1 MNNQDQYFKG
11 QHKNEELVCFFRHHW
26 VTLARDMLYFT
37 IFITVLLLTLSQI
50 DTIKNIVRENRE
62 LKMLFFIAF
71 ILSTAYMHY
80 FFIKMMNYFVNIGII
95 TDMRIIDHHKTLFFI
110 DSFDSI
116 DMAQIQNIE
125 KIQEGILPNLLQFGD
140 IKLFL
145 SASDTIKTFK
155 NIPNPRFH
163 FRCIYRQKESRK
175 HMMSREPN
183 LNSFENRQT
192 PIPIEQVSHNSPFEE
207 RSTRS

>member
-1 MNNQDQYFKG
+1 MSNKDKYFKG
-11 QHKNEELVCFFRHHW
+11 QHPNETLVCFFRHHW
-26 VTLARDMLYFT
+26 VTIVRDILYFT
-37 IFITVLLLTLSQI
+37 IFIVVLLLTLSQI

-71 ILSTAYMHY
+71 VLTTIYMHY
-80 FFIKMMNYFVNIGII
+80 FFIKMMNYFVNVGIV

-140 IKLFL
+140 IKVFL
-145 SASDTIKTFK
+145 AASDTIKVFHK
-155 NIPNPRFH
+155 MPNPRFH
-163 FRCIYRQKESRK
+163 FRCIYRQKEERK
-175 HMMSREPN
+175 HMMSREPRVN
-183 LNSFENRQT
+183 IQHETGT
-192 PIPIEQVSHNSPFEE
+192 PIPIEQVSQLSPFEE
-207 RSTRS
+207 RNTRL